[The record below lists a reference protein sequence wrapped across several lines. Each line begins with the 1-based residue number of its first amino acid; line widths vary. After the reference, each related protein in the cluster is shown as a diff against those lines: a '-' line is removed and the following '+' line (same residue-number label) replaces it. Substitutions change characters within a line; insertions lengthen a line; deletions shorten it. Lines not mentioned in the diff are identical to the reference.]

1 MNTEILLNV
10 TPTETRMGL
19 VENGVLQEVYI
30 ERTNRRGIVG
40 NIYKGKVVRVLPGM
54 QAAFVEVGLARAAFI
69 HAADIQ
75 GTARDSD
82 AARKNPEAI
91 SSLLYEGQSIVVQVT
106 KDPIGTKGARLTTH
120 LSIPSRY
127 LVFMPHTQHVGIS
140 QRIESK
146 EERERLRKLVQNCM
160 TAEGLSEQCGFIL
173 RTAAEGA
180 GEEEIV
186 SDTRYLQRVWKKVQE
201 RTKTVKAPG
210 TIYEELPL
218 HLRTFRDFIRPEVDK
233 VLIDSRENFQNSQ
246 EFAKTFVPE
255 VTDKLEYYPGE
266 RPIFDL
272 YGVEGEIQKALGNKV
287 QLKSGGYLIVDQTE
301 AMSTVDVNTGG
312 FVGHRNLEETIFKTN
327 LEAATAIGRQ
337 LRLRNLGGIIII
349 DFIDMEDTEHQR
361 QVLRMLE
368 KVLNKDHAKT
378 KISQV
383 SELGLVE
390 MTRKRT
396 RESLGQMLCEPCH
409 QCEGRGT
416 TKTAETVCYE
426 IFRELLREARAYEAN
441 AYLVLATQG
450 VIDLLLDEESQSI
463 ADLEKF
469 MGKTIKLQVE
479 PMYSQ
484 EQYDVIL
491 Q

>member
-368 KVLNKDHAKT
+368 KVLNKDPNFLAGLNIHKGNVTYKAVADVFGYKY
-378 KISQV
+378 V
-383 SELGLVE
+383 SPKDAL
-390 MTRKRT
+390 
-396 RESLGQMLCEPCH
+396 
-409 QCEGRGT
+409 
-416 TKTAETVCYE
+416 
-426 IFRELLREARAYEAN
+426 AN
-441 AYLVLATQG
+441 
-450 VIDLLLDEESQSI
+450 
-463 ADLEKF
+463 
-469 MGKTIKLQVE
+469 
-479 PMYSQ
+479 
-484 EQYDVIL
+484 
-491 Q
+491 